1 MANTA
6 VVDFNLSD
14 VPVFSTE
21 NSVFNLVVV
30 SALSLIGINQL
41 IFLYQ
46 ERKLSGLYFR
56 TAPL

>member
-1 MANTA
+1 MADT

-46 ERKLSGLYFR
+46 ERKLSG
-56 TAPL
+56 